1 MSELRPAAGL
11 PADGRDAGGLLVPD
25 PAVTRPSTVSTEP
38 AVLEL
43 TRRLVAA
50 PSQNPGE
57 DERSVAAVV
66 EAICAEL
73 GLPVPQRVGEPTR
86 PNQLIELSFGS
97 SGGRLLLCGHLDT
110 KPVGEGRWSTPPLT
124 ASQVGDELR
133 GRGVVDMKGAIAA
146 MLLSAADLAA
156 DPPPRGSLLLALVA
170 DEEDGA
176 RFGGRWLAE
185 NHPLTADAAV
195 IGEPGGLFDDWDRLH
210 LGSRGICNFDIEVT
224 TDQGHSSL
232 RDVFGMVSATEV
244 AARLIVAIRDE
255 FTPPCPED
263 QPWRPTLTPGV
274 VIEGGINY
282 GVLPGFA
289 RVRSECRLV
298 SGMTEN
304 EFVAALKAFVAA
316 RVPDGAEVAV
326 TVRDWIDATR
336 IESDHAVAVAARDAL
351 EHVVG
356 VVPAD
361 DVFPATT
368 DATWLAAMGVPT
380 LPALGPGLLRHAH
393 AVDER
398 VGMVALRQ
406 ARDLY
411 THLARRFCELGS

>member
-1 MSELRPAAGL
+1 MTHQA
-11 PADGRDAGGLLVPD
+11 
-25 PAVTRPSTVSTEP
+25 TVSSDA
-38 AVLEL
+38 AVLKL

-50 PSQNPGE
+50 SSQNPGE
-57 DERSVAAVV
+57 DERSVADVV
-66 EAICAEL
+66 DTICDEL
-73 GLPVPQRVGEPTR
+73 GLPEPRRVGERTR
-86 PNQLIELSFGS
+86 PNQLVEVSFGPG
-97 SGGRLLLCGHLDT
+97 GGRLVLCGHLDT

-124 ASQVGDELR
+124 ASLVDGELR

-146 MLLSAADLAA
+146 MLLSAADLVA
-156 DPPPRGSLLLALVA
+156 DPPPRGSLLLALLA
-170 DEEDGA
+170 DEENGA

-195 IGEPGGLFDDWDRLH
+195 IGEPGGLFADWDRLH

-244 AARLIVAIRDE
+244 AARLIVALRDD
-255 FTPPCPED
+255 FAPPYPDHE
-263 QPWRPTLTPGV
+263 PWQPTLIPGV

-298 SGMTEN
+298 PGMSEDA
-304 EFVAALKAFVAA
+304 FVAALRTFVAA

-336 IESDHAVAVAARDAL
+336 IEADDPLAVAARDAL

-356 VVPAD
+356 EVPAD

-368 DATWLAAMGVPT
+368 DATWLAAMDLPT

-398 VGMVALRQ
+398 VSVVALQQ

-411 THLARRFCELGS
+411 AHLAYRFCETGS